1 MEQDWFLRED
11 HRRLAM
17 GLSLGFAPQLCPGL
31 VPVLYLSTTKS
42 ILPEILPIL
51 LTFSSVPPFFKGK
64 KYALILLVTLPLAEE
79 QSSLNDS
86 IYRLFFLQSPPRNS
100 KFPYHYNWSFVYPAA
115 IAQMGRFSQYSRWVF
130 LVFGF
135 CFFSFW
141 LAFWVIFFYSMSFN

>member
-11 HRRLAM
+11 HKCLVM
-17 GLSLGFAPQLCPGL
+17 GLSLGFAPQLCLGL
-31 VPVLYLSTTKS
+31 ITVQDLSTTKS

-51 LTFSSVPPFFKGK
+51 LTFSSAPLFLKGK

-100 KFPYHYNWSFVYPAA
+100 KSSPYHYNCSFVYPAT
-115 IAQMGRFSQYSRWVF
+115 IAQMGRFSQYRKWVF
-130 LVFGF
+130 LFFVFFLSGLLF
-135 CFFSFW
+135 GLFF
-141 LAFWVIFFYSMSFN
+141 LQYAF